1 MLTLQQNQKKTKVME
16 DFLLNCDV
24 CTDRRIT
31 VITSLDEIRRE
42 MLDRE
47 IVMND
52 YVAVLLLRGSAE
64 VSINDKIYRIE
75 QNQMLFGQ
83 PSIVLRKLM
92 ISVDA
97 EVKSIAISGEYA
109 EEIFALD
116 REAINMQIF
125 MKQNP
130 VFSIDEDSVR
140 VFSQYCD
147 LLKSRLAPKDL
158 PYQKEITE
166 ALLTAFKYE
175 FGGAIINRV
184 DFPRSEFTSADSI
197 YKQFLVLL
205 ESSSAKYHQVSY
217 YADKLNITPKYFS
230 AVCKKIS
237 GKTALQV
244 IDMAVLRDVESLLRR
259 DDMNIKQ
266 IAATLGFPNQSFF
279 GRYVKKKLGVSP
291 QKYRE
296 NLANNV

>member
-1 MLTLQQNQKKTKVME
+1 ME
-16 DFLLNCDV
+16 DFLLDCDV

-125 MKQNP
+125 
-130 VFSIDEDSVR
+130 
-140 VFSQYCD
+140 
-147 LLKSRLAPKDL
+147 LK
-158 PYQKEITE
+158 
-166 ALLTAFKYE
+166 
-175 FGGAIINRV
+175 
-184 DFPRSEFTSADSI
+184 
-197 YKQFLVLL
+197 
-205 ESSSAKYHQVSY
+205 
-217 YADKLNITPKYFS
+217 
-230 AVCKKIS
+230 
-237 GKTALQV
+237 
-244 IDMAVLRDVESLLRR
+244 
-259 DDMNIKQ
+259 
-266 IAATLGFPNQSFF
+266 
-279 GRYVKKKLGVSP
+279 
-291 QKYRE
+291 
-296 NLANNV
+296 

>member
-1 MLTLQQNQKKTKVME
+1 ME

-31 VITSLDEIRRE
+31 VITSFDEIKRE

-52 YVAVLLLRGSAE
+52 YVGVLLLKGSAE
-64 VSINDKIYRIE
+64 LSINDKIYKME
-75 QNQMLFGQ
+75 QNQMLFGL
-83 PSIVLRKLM
+83 PSVVLRKLM

-97 EVKSIAISGEYA
+97 EVKAISISSEYA

-116 REAINMQIF
+116 RESVNMRIF
-125 MKQNP
+125 LKQNP

-140 VFSQYCD
+140 VFCQYCD
-147 LLKSRLAPKDL
+147 LLKSRLAQKDL
-158 PYQKEITE
+158 PYQKEIME

-175 FGGAIINRV
+175 FGGAVMNRV
-184 DFPRSEFTSADSI
+184 DFPKSEFTSADNI
-197 YKQFLVLL
+197 FKQFLLLL
-205 ESSSAKYHQVSY
+205 ESSSPKYHQVSY
-217 YADKLNITPKYFS
+217 YAEKLNITPKYFS
-230 AVCKKIS
+230 TVCRKVT

-244 IDMAVLRDVESLLRR
+244 IDKAVLRDVESLLKR

-296 NLANNV
+296 NLAKNV

>member
-1 MLTLQQNQKKTKVME
+1 ME

-125 MKQNP
+125 LKQNP

-140 VFSQYCD
+140 VFCQYCD
-147 LLKSRLAPKDL
+147 LLKSRLAQKDL
-158 PYQKEITE
+158 PYQKEI
-166 ALLTAFKYE
+166 
-175 FGGAIINRV
+175 N
-184 DFPRSEFTSADSI
+184 FPRPITST
-197 YKQFLVLL
+197 
-205 ESSSAKYHQVSY
+205 SSSLFYSRVRRQSIIRYHIMPT
-217 YADKLNITPKYFS
+217 N
-230 AVCKKIS
+230 
-237 GKTALQV
+237 
-244 IDMAVLRDVESLLRR
+244 
-259 DDMNIKQ
+259 
-266 IAATLGFPNQSFF
+266 
-279 GRYVKKKLGVSP
+279 
-291 QKYRE
+291 
-296 NLANNV
+296 

>member
-1 MLTLQQNQKKTKVME
+1 ME
-16 DFLLNCDV
+16 DFLLDCDV

-125 MKQNP
+125 LKQNP

-147 LLKSRLAPKDL
+147 LLKSRLAQKDL
-158 PYQKEITE
+158 PYQKEIME

-175 FGGAIINRV
+175 FGGAVMNRV
-184 DFPRSEFTSADSI
+184 DFPKSEFTSADSI

-244 IDMAVLRDVESLLRR
+244 IDMAV
-259 DDMNIKQ
+259 
-266 IAATLGFPNQSFF
+266 
-279 GRYVKKKLGVSP
+279 
-291 QKYRE
+291 
-296 NLANNV
+296 